1 MDIFDTMTDRGMEAD
16 MLITNKHYRQNL
28 KNKKRIVIK
37 VGSSSLVHPETG
49 ETDLLKLEQL
59 VRVLCDLRNQGKDVV
74 LVSSG
79 AIGVGRKALGLNERP
94 KELAQKQACASVGQ
108 GMLMMIYQKLF
119 NEYSHVASQILMTKH
134 TIVREKS
141 LHNARNTFNELLRM
155 GVIPIVNENDTV
167 STDEIEIGDND
178 TLSAVVA
185 ALVQA
190 DLLILLSDIDGL
202 FTDDPNQNPDA
213 KFIEYVDHVD
223 QHFEKMGKGSASDVG
238 TGGMSTKL
246 KAAKLATSAGAD
258 MVIANGADMGVIHRI
273 VDGEPVGTLFKEN
286 RTEDFYL
293 IDYLDEPSV

>member
-1 MDIFDTMTDRGMEAD
+1 

-59 VRVLCDLRNQGKDVV
+59 VRVLCDLRNQGKDVI

-141 LHNARNTFNELLRM
+141 LHNARNTFNELLKM

-178 TLSAVVA
+178 TLSAIVA
-185 ALVQA
+185 ALIDA

-202 FTDDPNQNPDA
+202 YTDDPRQNPNA
-213 KFIEYVDHVD
+213 EFIEQVDELTEEFMH
-223 QHFEKMGKGSASDVG
+223 MGKASTGSNVG
-238 TGGMSTKL
+238 TGGMNTKMI
-246 KAAKLATSAGAD
+246 AAKIATSSDVD
-258 MVIANGADMGVIHRI
+258 MIIANSKDIGVLHRLLS
-273 VDGEPVGTLFKEN
+273 GENEGTLFVAHK
-286 RTEDFYL
+286 
-293 IDYLDEPSV
+293 DESFDLPEFVQNLHKNQ

>member
-1 MDIFDTMTDRGMEAD
+1 

-141 LHNARNTFNELLRM
+141 LHNARNTFNELLKM

-185 ALVQA
+185 AITIA
-190 DLLILLSDIDGL
+190 D
-202 FTDDPNQNPDA
+202 
-213 KFIEYVDHVD
+213 
-223 QHFEKMGKGSASDVG
+223 
-238 TGGMSTKL
+238 
-246 KAAKLATSAGAD
+246 
-258 MVIANGADMGVIHRI
+258 
-273 VDGEPVGTLFKEN
+273 
-286 RTEDFYL
+286 
-293 IDYLDEPSV
+293 

>member
-1 MDIFDTMTDRGMEAD
+1 

-141 LHNARNTFNELLRM
+141 LHNARNTFNELLKM

-185 ALVQA
+185 AITSA

-202 FTDDPNQNPDA
+202 YTDDSLYEIA
-213 KFIEYVDHVD
+213 K
-223 QHFEKMGKGSASDVG
+223 GAGSDYG
-238 TGGMSTKL
+238 TGGMKTKID
-246 KAAKLATSAGAD
+246 AARIANDAGCD
-258 MVIANGADMGVIHRI
+258 MIIANGKDFHVIDDI
-273 VDGEPVGTLFKEN
+273 MKGQEKGTLFLAHKSEKFN
-286 RTEDFYL
+286 IL
-293 IDYLDEPSV
+293 DYIEPEKIINGGEEEIHDYRC

>member
-1 MDIFDTMTDRGMEAD
+1 
-16 MLITNKHYRQNL
+16 MLITNKYYRQNM

-59 VRVLCDLRNQGKDVV
+59 VRVLCDLRNQGKEVV

-79 AIGVGRKALGLNERP
+79 AIGVGRKALGFEKRP
-94 KELAQKQACASVGQ
+94 EDISQKQACASVGQ
-108 GMLMMIYQKLF
+108 GILMMIYQKLF
-119 NEYSHVASQILMTKH
+119 NEYSQVASQILMTKH

-141 LHNARNTFNELLRM
+141 YQNARNTFNELLKL

-185 ALVQA
+185 AITNA

-202 FTDDPNQNPDA
+202 YTDDPSINKEA
-213 KFIEYVDHVD
+213 LFIECVTAIDESLY
-223 QHFEKMGKGSASDVG
+223 EIAKGAGSQYG
-238 TGGMSTKL
+238 TGGMKTKID
-246 KAAKLATSAGAD
+246 AARIANDAGCD
-258 MVIANGADMGVIHRI
+258 MIIANGRDFHIIDELIKGQ
-273 VDGEPVGTLFKEN
+273 EKGTLFLAHKSDTFNILDYIEPETIINGGKE
-286 RTEDFYL
+286 EL
-293 IDYLDEPSV
+293 HDYRS

>member
-1 MDIFDTMTDRGMEAD
+1 

-141 LHNARNTFNELLRM
+141 LHNARNTFNELLKM

-167 STDEIEIGDND
+167 STDEIGDW
-178 TLSAVVA
+178 
-185 ALVQA
+185 
-190 DLLILLSDIDGL
+190 
-202 FTDDPNQNPDA
+202 
-213 KFIEYVDHVD
+213 
-223 QHFEKMGKGSASDVG
+223 
-238 TGGMSTKL
+238 
-246 KAAKLATSAGAD
+246 
-258 MVIANGADMGVIHRI
+258 
-273 VDGEPVGTLFKEN
+273 
-286 RTEDFYL
+286 
-293 IDYLDEPSV
+293 

>member
-1 MDIFDTMTDRGMEAD
+1 

-49 ETDLLKLEQL
+49 DTDRLKLEQM
-59 VRVLCDLRNQGKDVV
+59 VRVLFDLRNQGKDVV

-167 STDEIEIGDND
+167 ST
-178 TLSAVVA
+178 VVA
-185 ALVQA
+185 AITGA

-202 FTDDPNQNPDA
+202 YTDDPSQNKDA
-213 KFIEYVDHVD
+213 LFIECVTDIDDSLY
-223 QHFEKMGKGSASDVG
+223 EIAKGAGSDYG
-238 TGGMSTKL
+238 TGGMKTKID
-246 KAAKLATSAGAD
+246 AARIANDAGCD
-258 MVIANGADMGVIHRI
+258 MIIANGKDFHVIDDI
-273 VDGEPVGTLFKEN
+273 MKGQEKGTLFLAHKSEKFN
-286 RTEDFYL
+286 IL
-293 IDYLDEPSV
+293 DYIEPEKIINGGEEEIHDYRC